1 MKIKSRLF
9 FITSIAFLLL
19 FFESC
24 RSSKYLDDDQ
34 ALVTKIE
41 LEGFPSHLKEQ
52 AAQYISTE
60 IRPNSALNLTI
71 YNIFNT
77 KDGRYKS
84 EKLRPVG
91 EPPHILDTAMMELSA
106 LQIQRFLQS
115 RGYFRAQITP
125 SVNTQNKKA
134 RISFFADPDSVFRIG
149 QITSN
154 FDNAYIK
161 QIYDQKVVPAA
172 KLQTGIPYNVNDLAE
187 IRESLYESLRNEG
200 YYDYLRQYM
209 RVAVD
214 TNQTPQRADIDVQVN
229 IPDSTSL
236 QVYTINDVSLKIHNY
251 DGKNTNAT
259 TVQDSIQGIAFT
271 DYSRRYRLKPLSRY
285 MFLRK
290 RNTYSLQNENLSY
303 DRLYEMNGFRS
314 VKISYEKEEGNLL
327 NVNYEVLPRPLMSN
341 QIEGEYTFSSGMSG
355 FNIGNTFSH
364 RNIFGGSELLE
375 IKLKY
380 GVLFD
385 PRLTGKLSDKIFNN
399 DFQAGVNLIIPRMML
414 PFGRGNAGRYGL
426 PRTTFSTNIQIF
438 NQDRTYSNRYFIN
451 TLNYSWWQR
460 PNLQHSYT
468 PIVIEYRDG
477 RFDEN
482 FRNELEQ
489 EGYQLYIASNDRQY
503 FGLGAQYA
511 LTLNAKKLQKL
522 ENFSF
527 FRGAIDLSGNT
538 LGLLSAMIDFN
549 KNVDGTNTIFG
560 VTYLQYIKG
569 EIDYRL
575 YKYFGGNRQLV
586 FRFNGG
592 AIVPYGNNSK
602 LLIFEKS
609 FYAGGMNGIRAWQA
623 RTLGPGNYNRS
634 SIREDL
640 RLNLRNLDQL
650 GEMKIESNVEYRFR
664 LLNNFLG
671 AKLNGASFLDMGN
684 VWLLRENELNKGG
697 LFQLDKFFSQIAIGT
712 GFGLRFDMDY
722 FTIRLDAGLK
732 LKDPQFVGKD
742 QWVIQHL
749 FNSKEFK
756 NDYYQSHRPD
766 RYSLFQYNFGVGLPF

>member
-200 YYDYLRQYM
+200 YYDSLRPYM
-209 RVAVD
+209 LVAVD

-236 QVYTINDVSLKIHNY
+236 QAYTINDVSLTIHN
-251 DGKNTNAT
+251 DAGINTNAT

-271 DYSRRYRLKPLSRY
+271 DYSRRYRLKLLSRY

-290 RNTYSLQNENLSY
+290 RNTYSLPNENLSY

-314 VKISYEKEEGNLL
+314 VKISYEKEEGNML
-327 NVNYEVLPRPLMSN
+327 NVNYEVLPRP
-341 QIEGEYTFSSGMSG
+341 
-355 FNIGNTFSH
+355 
-364 RNIFGGSELLE
+364 
-375 IKLKY
+375 
-380 GVLFD
+380 
-385 PRLTGKLSDKIFNN
+385 
-399 DFQAGVNLIIPRMML
+399 
-414 PFGRGNAGRYGL
+414 
-426 PRTTFSTNIQIF
+426 
-438 NQDRTYSNRYFIN
+438 
-451 TLNYSWWQR
+451 
-460 PNLQHSYT
+460 
-468 PIVIEYRDG
+468 
-477 RFDEN
+477 
-482 FRNELEQ
+482 
-489 EGYQLYIASNDRQY
+489 
-503 FGLGAQYA
+503 
-511 LTLNAKKLQKL
+511 
-522 ENFSF
+522 
-527 FRGAIDLSGNT
+527 
-538 LGLLSAMIDFN
+538 
-549 KNVDGTNTIFG
+549 
-560 VTYLQYIKG
+560 
-569 EIDYRL
+569 
-575 YKYFGGNRQLV
+575 
-586 FRFNGG
+586 
-592 AIVPYGNNSK
+592 
-602 LLIFEKS
+602 
-609 FYAGGMNGIRAWQA
+609 
-623 RTLGPGNYNRS
+623 
-634 SIREDL
+634 
-640 RLNLRNLDQL
+640 
-650 GEMKIESNVEYRFR
+650 
-664 LLNNFLG
+664 
-671 AKLNGASFLDMGN
+671 
-684 VWLLRENELNKGG
+684 
-697 LFQLDKFFSQIAIGT
+697 
-712 GFGLRFDMDY
+712 
-722 FTIRLDAGLK
+722 
-732 LKDPQFVGKD
+732 
-742 QWVIQHL
+742 
-749 FNSKEFK
+749 
-756 NDYYQSHRPD
+756 
-766 RYSLFQYNFGVGLPF
+766 